1 MKKPWWVRL
10 TGWLFWLGLAWIAM
24 VVWGATHVPGGVLLL
39 MGFWIYVTF
48 VLGCLLVWM
57 IGSLVAWAVHKQG
70 RQQAAILRELLA
82 VKPEAAPSAAG
93 HIPLKQSA
101 APPRSGALRCQACGR
116 AASSFCTAHGVPVCE
131 AHLNAHDTP
140 QCSYV
145 PSQRVQV
152 VSAVPPQSERK
163 APRSVLGLG

>member
-70 RQQAAILRELLA
+70 RQQAAILRELL
-82 VKPEAAPSAAG
+82 
-93 HIPLKQSA
+93 QS
-101 APPRSGALRCQACGR
+101 
-116 AASSFCTAHGVPVCE
+116 
-131 AHLNAHDTP
+131 
-140 QCSYV
+140 
-145 PSQRVQV
+145 SQRPRRVRQV
-152 VSAVPPQSERK
+152 IYR
-163 APRSVLGLG
+163 